1 MVVLGQHRL
10 LQREGV
16 RAVIAVVV
24 VVVVLLTAV
33 VLGLTVVPVA
43 VMIEAMLLIVIMG
56 MAVGQQADP
65 HIVGPA
71 PTRCTHS

>member
-16 RAVIAVVV
+16 RAVMAVVV

-33 VLGLTVVPVA
+33 VLGLTVVPVVA
-43 VMIEAMLLIVIMG
+43 MIGGMMLIIG
-56 MAVGQQADP
+56 MTVGQQTDL
-65 HIVGPA
+65 HLLGPA